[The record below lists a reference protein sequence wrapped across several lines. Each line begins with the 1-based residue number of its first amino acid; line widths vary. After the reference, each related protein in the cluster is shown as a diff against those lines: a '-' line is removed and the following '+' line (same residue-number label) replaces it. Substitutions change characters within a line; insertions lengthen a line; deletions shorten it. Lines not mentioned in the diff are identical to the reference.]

1 MVMTSIDPIEISGC
15 AIIEDGKLLLLW
27 KIKQKH
33 YEFPGGKVEAGE
45 TPESTA
51 IREAKEELG
60 VAVDL
65 VRYLGY
71 KDFHLD
77 GRHIRSH
84 KFLAEIRAGQTPR
97 ITEPKQFR
105 DLIWMPIQNYQN
117 YSIAPNVKD
126 FCEDFVE
133 GKMPI

>member
-1 MVMTSIDPIEISGC
+1 MTLTEISGC
-15 AIIEDGKLLLLW
+15 AIIEDKKLLLLW

-33 YEFPGGKVEAGE
+33 YEFPGGKVEVGE
-45 TPESTA
+45 HPEQTA
-51 IREAKEELG
+51 LREAKEELG

-65 VRYLGY
+65 LRSLGY

-84 KFLAEIRAGQTPR
+84 KFLAEIRARQTPR
-97 ITEPKQFR
+97 IAEPDQFR
-105 DLIWMPIQNYQN
+105 DLIWMPIAAYQN
-117 YSIAPNVKD
+117 YAVAPNVKD
-126 FCEDFVE
+126 FCKDIVE